1 MKIALLILGSLF
13 STCSFAQIY
22 KCTDENGKTDYQS
35 KACDKQDNAVQID
48 IKPRSTIDNSDQ
60 KKQNELLKK
69 KEQDGKLEKGRLLQ
83 KQATLSESAKNQ
95 FLVKNN
101 PEKFSAFS
109 ILPYDLD
116 HLPELVSVYQ
126 NRLPDIERLRRFA
139 AEKALATER
148 CIRVEASELHNKS
161 TRKTLVFLV
170 NCSSGNF
177 FYFTEHEL
185 SSSRS
190 ITPP

>member
-1 MKIALLILGSLF
+1 MKIALLILGSFF
-13 STCSFAQIY
+13 STYTFAQIY
-22 KCTDENGKTDYQS
+22 KCTNADGKTNYQS

-48 IKPRSTIDNSDQ
+48 IKSRSIDNSDQ

-69 KEQDGKLEKGRLLQ
+69 KEEDQKLEKKQLLQ

-116 HLPELVSVYQ
+116 HLPELVNAYQ

-139 AEKALATER
+139 AEKALTTER
-148 CIRVEASELHNKS
+148 CTRVEASELHSKS
-161 TRKTLVFLV
+161 TKKTLVFLV
-170 NCSSGNF
+170 NCSSGKN

-185 SSSRS
+185 SSR
-190 ITPP
+190 

>member
-148 CIRVEASELHNKS
+148 CTRVEASELHNKS

-185 SSSRS
+185 SSR
-190 ITPP
+190 